1 MENDRAPKPTPATA
15 PSRDATATS
24 DALPRI
30 AERIAARYA
39 EDRRLLAFDGALAL
53 FLDDP
58 YLATRSS
65 VQYLRDAVRHF
76 GTTDVPW
83 IGGRI
88 RRWRVFDVAW
98 DRETGETGGAGGNE
112 VPARTGAGAVAGHE
126 EAQNQIVEVI
136 EAAAREGRLDR
147 MLVLHGPN
155 GSGKSS
161 LLECLQRGL
170 EEYSHAPE
178 GAMYA
183 LRWIFPKGP
192 PESAG
197 LGFGGGR
204 READDGVG
212 SYAHLGADAVAGR
225 VVCELR
231 CNPLFVIPDSERPAL
246 LSSALASRPGR
257 KTESFRMFL
266 RGNLCPKCKSIY
278 EGLLASYQGD
288 WRRVVRHV
296 QAERVFV
303 SRRFRVGAVVVQPQG
318 TVDAALQPVSGGGIA
333 AGLPAFIHATPL
345 FDVLGDLPDANRGT
359 LEFSDF
365 LKRSLE
371 LGKYLLQ
378 TTERGFVT
386 VGNQLIEIDCVFT
399 ATVNERHLEAFR
411 ATPEFPSFQ
420 GRMHFIRVPYL
431 RELQKEVSIY
441 GDLCKDIARGRHV
454 APHVAETL
462 ASFAVLTRLERPQRE
477 HFEGRV
483 RGLVHD
489 LTPAEKLRLYSEGRA
504 PERFD
509 AEDAREIVRVL
520 AELRDEHRYE
530 AQYEGRIGASVR
542 DLRAALLR
550 ASVRNEKGC
559 LFPSAVLDALGDLIQ
574 QRETYLFLQAS
585 PDGDYHDAEALLKAA
600 REDLVARITGDIQ
613 NALDLVSAADS
624 DRRFEQYVQA
634 VIAQV
639 RGELVRDAATG
650 RAAEPDRVLLESV
663 ETALAVK
670 GPVAAFRSQLVSRLG
685 AWAVD
690 HPEDRP
696 PDLRRVFP
704 DLLRTIRTAFFEGRR
719 ELVTKAQR
727 NLVVL
732 GTPDEAA
739 LPEPDRR
746 AAQRALENLVARHG
760 YCAVCARDAV
770 GFALA
775 SVDR

>member
-1 MENDRAPKPTPATA
+1 MENDRAPKPSPAPAAAGNTGRA
-15 PSRDATATS
+15 DG
-24 DALPRI
+24 ALPRI

-39 EDRRLLAFDGALAL
+39 EDRRLLAFDGALSL
-53 FLDDP
+53 FLEDP

-65 VQYLRDAVRHF
+65 VQYLRDAIRHF

-83 IGGRI
+83 IGGTI

-98 DRETGETGGAGGNE
+98 DRGTEGGG
-112 VPARTGAGAVAGHE
+112 GAVAGHE

-147 MLVLHGPN
+147 MIVLHGPN

-170 EEYSHAPE
+170 EKYSHAPE

-197 LGFGGGR
+197 LGFGGGGR
-204 READDGVG
+204 REPADDEG
-212 SYAHLGADAVAGR
+212 SYALLPADVVAGR

-231 CNPLFVIPDSERPAL
+231 CNPLYVIPDSERPAL
-246 LSSALASRPGR
+246 LASALAACPSRR
-257 KTESFRMFL
+257 AESFRMFL
-266 RGNLCPKCKSIY
+266 RGNLCPKCKAIY
-278 EGLLASYQGD
+278 EGLLASYRGD

-345 FDVLGDLPDANRGT
+345 FDVLGDLPDANRGM

-431 RELQKEVSIY
+431 RELAKEVSIY
-441 GDLCKDIARGRHV
+441 GDLCRDIARGRHV

-574 QRETYLFLQAS
+574 ERDTHHFLQAS
-585 PDGDYHDAEALLKAA
+585 PDGDYHDADALLRAA
-600 REDLVARITGDIQ
+600 REDLIARITDDIQ
-613 NALDLVSAADS
+613 SALDLVSGADS

-639 RGELVRDAATG
+639 RGELVRDPATG
-650 RAAEPDRVLLESV
+650 RAAEPDRALLESV

-704 DLLRTIRTAFFEGRR
+704 DLVRTVRTAFYEARR
-719 ELVTKAQR
+719 DVITKAQR
-727 NLVVL
+727 HLVVL

-739 LPEPDRR
+739 LADADRR
-746 AAQRALENLVARHG
+746 VARKALENLIARHG

-775 SVDR
+775 SAPR